1 MGEINRRTLGKREKN
16 MVLFIEILLIGVGLS
31 MDAFAVSICKG
42 LSMKRMNW
50 KNAIIIVFY
59 FGAFQAIMPAIG
71 YFLGTTFESF
81 VTAFDHWIA
90 FVLLAFIG
98 GNMIKESFS
107 DDDDEKTTQDN
118 IMSFKNLTI
127 LAIATSIDALAVG
140 VTFAFVDS
148 GNIWFSSTVIGV
160 VAFVISYAGVM
171 LGKKISGV
179 FQSYAERVGGCVL
192 VIIGLKILIEH
203 LFFS

>member
-1 MGEINRRTLGKREKN
+1 MG
-16 MVLFIEILLIGVGLS
+16 FIELFAIAVSLA
-31 MDAFAVSICKG
+31 MDAFAVSVSNG
-42 LSMKRMNW
+42 LMLPKI
-50 KNAIIIVFY
+50 KVKHAVT
-59 FGAFQAIMPAIG
+59 FGAFFGVFQFVMPVIG
-71 YFLGTTFESF
+71 YFLASSF
-81 VTAFDHWIA
+81 SKYITAFDHWIA

-107 DDDDEKTTQDN
+107 DDDDEKTTKDN